1 FRKVLPT
8 DQNLHLRMTMLNDFD
23 LSEVAFAKGQPPQVK
38 GNPERFEFVLAR
50 RKGKNLDSLFTTV
63 YEPYKKD
70 RYIEKT
76 EQVPIFRTGGARPG
90 ANDTAKAVKVTLKN
104 GNIDYVVYATNN
116 KVEYRIDDKFD
127 FAGFV
132 GVYTLRDGNEVYSY
146 LNDGTK
152 LADMRGTDA
161 YTGKVSDFTR
171 DITDK
176 NNITVTFDQAID
188 TELLK
193 GKMIYIENGGTQNAV
208 YEIRSASNV
217 GGKNYM
223 LDVGDLTMIT
233 GCKDPNDLAGG
244 YNYNIAA
251 GQGFRIPLITKN
263 DSRPVF
269 MPVPK
274 LNATAGHQFNYVVS
288 AKSQVPD
295 RTLTYNAVTLPAG
308 AQFDAETHEIKWNPS
323 TAQVGENLVSIEASD
338 GVFTAKLSFTVS
350 VANGSGT
357 GGTGGSGTGD
367 GTGDGKPP
375 EEKPD
380 EKPKPPTE
388 KVTAKDFT
396 VKAADSAAGITEIK
410 SDAGSITLRT
420 GAFEKDAKGTFR
432 ITTKGD
438 DIKVSLLVDGAEY
451 KSDEMMQITINYV
464 PSAAMPDPRC
474 IVLKDKDGNII
485 ANGEYKDGKVTFMTN
500 ALGEFT
506 VGYNPKTFSD
516 MGSHSWAED
525 AVISLAARGII
536 NGTSEE
542 EYSPG
547 DNITRA
553 DFTTLVVRTLKLKV
567 DKTGKNFDD
576 IEPGAYYADAV
587 AIAKALGI
595 VGGQGDNKFN
605 AMAEI
610 SREDMMVIMS
620 RALLIAGYIFGGE
633 PEHEDFKDA
642 GDISDYAKEA
652 IEMLVSSGLI
662 AGNNGRIN
670 PKGKTTRAE
679 VAVLLSRVVFG

>member
-1 FRKVLPT
+1 GHIF
-8 DQNLHLRMTMLNDFD
+8 NLR
-23 LSEVAFAKGQPPQVK
+23 VAAVSPI
-38 GNPERFEFVLAR
+38 
-50 RKGKNLDSLFTTV
+50 DS
-63 YEPYKKD
+63 K
-70 RYIEKT
+70 
-76 EQVPIFRTGGARPG
+76 
-90 ANDTAKAVKVTLKN
+90 
-104 GNIDYVVYATNN
+104 
-116 KVEYRIDDKFD
+116 
-127 FAGFV
+127 
-132 GVYTLRDGNEVYSY
+132 
-146 LNDGTK
+146 
-152 LADMRGTDA
+152 
-161 YTGKVSDFTR
+161 
-171 DITDK
+171 
-176 NNITVTFDQAID
+176 
-188 TELLK
+188 
-193 GKMIYIENGGTQNAV
+193 
-208 YEIRSASNV
+208 
-217 GGKNYM
+217 
-223 LDVGDLTMIT
+223 
-233 GCKDPNDLAGG
+233 
-244 YNYNIAA
+244 
-251 GQGFRIPLITKN
+251 
-263 DSRPVF
+263 
-269 MPVPK
+269 
-274 LNATAGHQFNYVVS
+274 
-288 AKSQVPD
+288 
-295 RTLTYNAVTLPAG
+295 LTYEAVAIPAG
-308 AQFDAETHEIKWNPS
+308 AQFNAETQEIKWTPS
-323 TAQVGENLVSIEASD
+323 DGQVGNNAFRFSVTD
-338 GVFTAKLSFTVS
+338 GLFTATLNFMVE
-350 VANGSGT
+350 VGPGT
-357 GGTGGSGTGD
+357 GGGTGGSGTGD

-451 KSDEMMQITINYV
+451 KSDEMMEITINYV